1 MRLRGGGIGLV
12 LLCWWLAW
20 GATAAGATTMSNPW
34 PGVAT
39 AYLVRVGGES
49 RWGSELHRPLPPAS
63 LTKVMSALLILERY
77 RPQALVTVS
86 PAAAAETGTRL
97 GLRAGEQFR
106 GQDLLAGMLLNSAN
120 DACHALAEAVGGDE
134 AGFVLLMNRRAAE
147 MGLTD
152 THFANACGHDQAQHY
167 ASVENLARLAELAWL
182 NPVFAQLVATREQVI
197 ATADGRRRF
206 PLKNANALLGRYPG
220 AIGMKT
226 GFTPLAGKCLIAL
239 AEREGVRVLLV
250 MLNAP
255 NRWWDATALLD
266 RAFQQAR
273 HDS

>member
-1 MRLRGGGIGLV
+1 MRARGGRFALGL
-12 LLCWWLAW
+12 LLCWLAW
-20 GATAAGATTMSNPW
+20 WATAVGASEVGNPW
-34 PGVAT
+34 PQVAA

-49 RWGSELHRPLPPAS
+49 RWGNELHRRLPPAS

-77 RPQALVTVS
+77 RPEALLTVS

-120 DACHALAEAVGGDE
+120 DACHVLVEAVGGDE
-134 AGFVLLMNRRAAE
+134 AGFVVQMNRRAAE
-147 MGLTD
+147 LGLTD
-152 THFANACGHDQAQHY
+152 THFANGCGHDQPGHY
-167 ASVENLARLAELAWL
+167 SSVEDLARLAELVGR
-182 NPVFAQLVATREQVI
+182 NPVFAQLVATRELLI
-197 ATADGRRRF
+197 TTADRRRSF

-220 AIGMKT
+220 VIGLKT
-226 GFTPLAGKCLIAL
+226 GFTPQAGKCLIAL

-266 RAFQQAR
+266 QAFRQAR